1 MELFATF
8 LSSTLYAAAISVG
21 YGKRMDDDIVTRPL
35 VVAGGV
41 AIVIAGYSASKR
53 DGSIFRDL
61 FLWFAVAALPLML
74 RSALL
79 GFFKAD
85 SDALEAHRIIP

>member
-8 LSSTLYAAAISVG
+8 LGSALYAAAISVG

-41 AIVIAGYSASKR
+41 AIVIAGYSASRR
-53 DGSIFRDL
+53 DGSLFRDL
-61 FLWFAVAALPLML
+61 FMWFAFAALPLML

-85 SDALEAHRIIP
+85 NDELEANSIH